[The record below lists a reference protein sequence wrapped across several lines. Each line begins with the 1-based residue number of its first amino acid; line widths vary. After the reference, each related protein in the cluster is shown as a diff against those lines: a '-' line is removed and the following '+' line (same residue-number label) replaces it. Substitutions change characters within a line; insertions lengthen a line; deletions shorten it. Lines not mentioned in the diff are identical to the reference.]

1 LITILS
7 EKMKIVKIKMC
18 LVQEIETNINI
29 NMFLEQFWSEFL
41 QNRRYKEDMS
51 SETIF
56 IFLKYSYKE
65 LSILKLSN
73 QDM

>member
-1 LITILS
+1 
-7 EKMKIVKIKMC
+7 MKIVKIKMC
-18 LVQEIETNINI
+18 LVEEIETNINI

-56 IFLKYSYKE
+56 IFLFLKYSCKK

-73 QDM
+73 QDI

>member
-1 LITILS
+1 LS
-7 EKMKIVKIKMC
+7 EKIKIVKIKMC
-18 LVQEIETNINI
+18 LVEEIETNINI

-56 IFLKYSYKE
+56 IFLFLNYYCKK

-73 QDM
+73 QDI